1 MLTRE
6 KLQRGEGE
14 LVAENPLIGLRKRAS
29 HSEKMASEEGISQ
42 DEKEFRK
49 TFLAMSEM
57 VKVLYEDYLERKRPV
72 LGESS
77 KGKSEEEEDHPQIP
91 PSPPSS
97 PPSSPS
103 SSSSSSKSNGKKH
116 VYKHKNEMPLLKLDV
131 KFELPIYDGE
141 VNAEKLDNWIR
152 QMEVYCSVQ
161 QIKDEATQIKLAS
174 LRLAGTTLIW
184 WQSKLQNGTQQV
196 GNVFPSWKSFISAL
210 RKQFYPLG
218 YKEKALIEWQSLKL
232 RKGQTVQEYTDG
244 FRKMALMLDIPLQTQ
259 ETLMKYIGGL
269 PVHIRNI
276 VFMFGPTNL
285 DEVSV
290 QATYIEAGKTGVSG
304 ESSSSRKEDK
314 RKWHGKNSNA
324 VTRKEGKPSCKHC
337 KKEGHDED
345 RCWQLHPEKR
355 PKWFKEKKGMQTVAT
370 TTRPTD
376 LGSDSGDESKISLV
390 GMTGK
395 IGEGIDCRSNL
406 FHIRVI
412 MRHTK
417 IDTLIDSGSQSN
429 LISEE
434 LVKQLGLKT
443 QVHHKPYT
451 LKWISNH
458 HQMHI
463 TKQCTIKFA
472 ISSKYVDEVTCDVV
486 SLREC
491 GMVLGSPYLYDRKA
505 IFYRTKN
512 QYQLTKAG
520 QDYVVHAHHVKA
532 NKTLQTM
539 EQLKKAVQ
547 ASNKPIIVSN
557 EVIDLKQ
564 EQEMIVEWKIN
575 HKLLQDKLMSCKYF
589 KYISSFAVVFLML
602 SLVMLSTWMIVAS
615 VRCNRVQMANN
626 ILSVVMIVL
635 QLILMRQVH
644 RTEFRDRGQA
654 GWPIPSLLTGQ

>member
-1 MLTRE
+1 LTFGFEFFMLTRE

-29 HSEKMASEEGISQ
+29 HSEKMASKEGISQ
-42 DEKEFRK
+42 DEKELWK
-49 TFLAMSEM
+49 TFLAMWEM

-72 LGESS
+72 LGDYS
-77 KGKSEEEEDHPQIP
+77 KGKSEEEEDHPHIP
-91 PSPPSS
+91 PSPPST

-103 SSSSSSKSNGKKH
+103 SSSSSSKSSGKKN
-116 VYKHKNEMPLLKLDV
+116 VHKNKHEIPLLKLDV

-152 QMEVYCSVQ
+152 QMEVYYSVQ
-161 QIKDEATQIKLAS
+161 QIEDEATRIKLAS

-184 WQSKLQNGTQQV
+184 WQSKLQKGTQNV
-196 GNVFPSWKSFISAL
+196 GNVFPSWKDFISAL

-218 YKEKALIEWQSLKL
+218 YKEKEIIEWKSLKL

-269 PVHIRNI
+269 LAHIRKI

-285 DEVSV
+285 DEVYV
-290 QATYIEAGKTGVSG
+290 QATYIEAWKAGVSG

-314 RKWHGKNSNA
+314 RKRHGNGKNANA
-324 VTRKEGKPSCKHC
+324 LTKKEGKPSCKHC
-337 KKEGHDED
+337 KKERHDED

-355 PKWFKEKKGMQTVAT
+355 PKWFKEKKRMKTVAT
-370 TTRPTD
+370 TSKPID
-376 LGSDSGDESKISLV
+376 LGSDLGDQSKISLV

-395 IGEGIDCRSNL
+395 NGEEIDCRSNL

-417 IDTLIDSGSQSN
+417 IDTLIESGSQSN

-443 QVHHKPYT
+443 QTHHKPYT
-451 LKWISNH
+451 LKWMSNH

-463 TKQCTIKFA
+463 TKQCTIKFE
-472 ISSKYVDEVTCDVV
+472 ISSKCVDEVTCDVV

-491 GMVLGSPYLYDRKA
+491 GMILGSPYLFDCKA
-505 IFYRTKN
+505 IF
-512 QYQLTKAG
+512 
-520 QDYVVHAHHVKA
+520 
-532 NKTLQTM
+532 
-539 EQLKKAVQ
+539 
-547 ASNKPIIVSN
+547 
-557 EVIDLKQ
+557 
-564 EQEMIVEWKIN
+564 
-575 HKLLQDKLMSCKYF
+575 
-589 KYISSFAVVFLML
+589 
-602 SLVMLSTWMIVAS
+602 
-615 VRCNRVQMANN
+615 
-626 ILSVVMIVL
+626 
-635 QLILMRQVH
+635 
-644 RTEFRDRGQA
+644 
-654 GWPIPSLLTGQ
+654 

>member
-29 HSEKMASEEGISQ
+29 HSEKMASEEGLSQ

-103 SSSSSSKSNGKKH
+103 SSSSSSKSNTKKH
-116 VYKHKNEMPLLKLDV
+116 VHKHKNEMPLLKLDV

-184 WQSKLQNGTQQV
+184 WQSKLQNGTQRV
-196 GNVFPSWKSFISAL
+196 GNVFPSWKIFISAL

-269 PVHIRNI
+269 PAHIRNI

-290 QATYIEAGKTGVSG
+290 QATYIEAGKAGVSG

-324 VTRKEGKPSCKHC
+324 VARKEGKPSCKHC

-443 QVHHKPYT
+443 QTHHNPYT

-644 RTEFRDRGQA
+644 RTE
-654 GWPIPSLLTGQ
+654 L